1 MEAKS
6 SGRLLEGNIL
16 YKGKI
21 TVIKKYFTYVPLWL
35 SILVNAIL
43 GVVASGAFLLGLIY
57 IGGLFSEPTPKE
69 RLFGCLIMVGI
80 FVIIVLVNY
89 VMYRVCKKKHNNDE
103 VTAEK
108 KRVRVSFIV
117 VCAVLIICV
126 LSFFVFTDAWI
137 EINSWWF

>member
-35 SILVNAIL
+35 SIVVNAIL

-69 RLFGCLIMVGI
+69 RLLGCFIMVGI
-80 FVIIVLVNY
+80 FIII
-89 VMYRVCKKKHNNDE
+89 
-103 VTAEK
+103 
-108 KRVRVSFIV
+108 FG
-117 VCAVLIICV
+117 
-126 LSFFVFTDAWI
+126 
-137 EINSWWF
+137 